1 MKYLGPLRKAP
12 QVLYDPRLR
21 DLELGLSG
29 EYTAAILHAN
39 SHHQVVPIG
48 SDKSERVALEIEVNK
63 WLNKFGLATEADLK
77 DRGRLGIGLQI
88 KPIAGIESVDLT
100 SVGVGVSQIL
110 PVIVL
115 CLLAQPG
122 DLVILEQPEL
132 HLHPALQQQLGD
144 FLLDCAK
151 SGRQLLIETHS
162 EHLVNRVRRR
172 VADPS
177 GADEGMVSLLFAEQ
191 IDGVTELRQSV
202 IDPYGGSES
211 EWPSGFFDVSAAE
224 AQALVSTSLTKRY
237 RDRD

>member
-1 MKYLGPLRKAP
+1 M
-12 QVLYDPRLR
+12 
-21 DLELGLSG
+21 
-29 EYTAAILHAN
+29 HAN
-39 SHHQVVPIG
+39 SAHRVVPIG
-48 SDKSERVALEIEVNK
+48 SDESDRVALETEVNI
-63 WLNKFGLATEADLK
+63 WLNRFGLATRAELK

-88 KPIAGIESVDLT
+88 TPLDGVPSVDLT

-151 SGRQLLIETHS
+151 SGRQLLVETHS

-172 VADPS
+172 VADPT

-191 IDGVTELRQSV
+191 VDGVTELRQSV

-211 EWPSGFFDVSAAE
+211 DWPSGFFDISATE
-224 AQALVSTSLTKRY
+224 AQAFVSTSLTKRY
-237 RDRD
+237 RDAD